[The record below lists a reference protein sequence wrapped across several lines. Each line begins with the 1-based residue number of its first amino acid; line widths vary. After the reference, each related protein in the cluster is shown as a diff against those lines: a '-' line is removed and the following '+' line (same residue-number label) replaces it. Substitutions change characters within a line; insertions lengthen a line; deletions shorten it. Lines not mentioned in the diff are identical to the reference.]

1 MITMEQVDEF
11 RKRTNSSYEDAKY
24 FLERNNGD
32 VLDAIIDFERS
43 KTGRSGYRDGYRSH
57 AYNWQGSRPQ
67 HHNGQGF
74 SNILQK
80 GFDTRIVVEDN
91 KSVLF
96 SIPVIFLLFML
107 PLWILVVVLFVF
119 FIMLGYRVSIRD
131 MKSGNADVNAF
142 FSNISE
148 KMREKNQ
155 PAGRPPMPPEPKKNG
170 EQDKK
175 DGYKEYTIE

>member
-24 FLERNNGD
+24 YLERNNGN

-43 KTGRSGYRDGYRSH
+43 KTGRSGQRDGYHHH
-57 AYNWQGSRPQ
+57 AHSFQDGRPEQ
-67 HHNGQGF
+67 NHGQGF
-74 SNILQK
+74 SHILQR
-80 GFDTRIVVEDN
+80 GFDTRIFVEDS

-96 SIPVIFLLFML
+96 NIPHFLLFL
-107 PLWILVVVLFVF
+107 FPLWFLVVVLFVF
-119 FIMLGYRVSIRD
+119 FILLGYRVSIRD
-131 MKSGNADVNAF
+131 VKSQNIDVDAF

-148 KMREKNQ
+148 KIREKNQ
-155 PAGRPPMPPEPKKNG
+155 PDKNSSMPPKPKSGK
-170 EQDKK
+170 QDKK